1 MDLNV
6 VARYL
11 SMLKERCGLSYEAI
25 AEKSG
30 IPVSTI
36 KNLCSGKT
44 ENPGLDTIR
53 KIVYAMG
60 GSLDEMFNQGKSD
73 EDLKEFSIFSLKEMY
88 EYQIAE
94 ITKMNETHINNIRTH
109 YEQHRQDVKENYD
122 KRLADKREIIEQ
134 KDNHI
139 KSLQKEIR
147 SSRILAWVCISV
159 LVALLIAEVM
169 NPNLGWLRF

>member
-11 SMLKERCGLSYEAI
+11 SVLKERCGLSYEAI

-73 EDLKEFSIFSLKEMY
+73 GDLKEFSIFSLKEMY
-88 EYQIAE
+88 EYQIEE

-109 YEQHRQDVKENYD
+109 YEQHRQDVKENYE
-122 KRLADKREIIEQ
+122 KLIADKSELINHLKKENRTWIILFLVCA
-134 KDNHI
+134 
-139 KSLQKEIR
+139 S
-147 SSRILAWVCISV
+147 ILVG
-159 LVALLIAEVM
+159 LLIAEVM
-169 NPNLGWLRF
+169 NPDLGWFRF

>member
-11 SMLKERCGLSYEAI
+11 STLKERCGLSYEAI

-73 EDLKEFSIFSLKEMY
+73 GDLKEFSIFSLKEMY
-88 EYQIAE
+88 EYQIEE

-109 YEQHRQDVKENYD
+109 YEQHRQDVKENYEKLIDD
-122 KRLADKREIIEQ
+122 KIDLINHLKKENRTWIILFLVCA
-134 KDNHI
+134 
-139 KSLQKEIR
+139 S
-147 SSRILAWVCISV
+147 ILVG
-159 LVALLIAEVM
+159 LLIAEVM
-169 NPNLGWLRF
+169 NPDLGWLRF